1 MDPELRRIW
10 EVYMLALAMWR
21 EADDQPLDV
30 IAIVGC
36 SMRNRVL
43 RPRWWG
49 HDWISVLLCP
59 EQYSCFNRSGSPN
72 NTRFAVVE
80 NVIFAQCLRTARE
93 IHDGTQPDVSQG
105 ADSYF
110 DRSLDNRPPS
120 WATDG
125 SKTHVFDG
133 GDFHFYRT
141 LDAMTA

>member
-1 MDPELRRIW
+1 MDPELRKIW

-21 EADDQPLDV
+21 EARNQPFEV

-49 HDWISVLLCP
+49 KTYVEVVLCRD
-59 EQYSCFNRSGSPN
+59 QYSSFNREDPN
-72 NTRFAVVE
+72 AVKFPAFADQVFPV
-80 NVIFAQCLRTARE
+80 CLSLAAA
-93 IHDGTQPDVSQG
+93 IHDGVLPDKADG
-105 ADSYF
+105 TDSYF
-110 DRSLDNRPPS
+110 DRSLDDHPPS

-125 SKTHVFDG
+125 SKTHVMDA

-141 LDAMTA
+141 LDAMAA